1 MMKKKLLITL
11 LMLCVAVATQADA
24 PTDECSSALVVTT
37 KNGMQTT
44 FVLLQEEPMVK
55 FEGQNLVVTTS
66 QGVVNFALTDVQRFN
81 YVNLPATGIQ
91 EVEKTTQTDVSY
103 EDGTLLLS
111 QLKAGAQVG
120 VYTMEGK
127 LVHQLK
133 PRHSG
138 TFRVNLSSLPN
149 GVYIVKADTLTYKII
164 KR

>member
-11 LMLCVAVATQADA
+11 LMLFVAVATQADA
-24 PTDECSSALVVTT
+24 PTDESSSALVVTT

-149 GVYIVKADTLTYKII
+149 GVYVVKADTLTYKII